1 MAQDEDTKQV
11 HDTVIERFVST
22 CRHCKKGPLE
32 HLDGTEDATGKC
44 LFEATT
50 WEEMS
55 HDEWTEWRKSL
66 WAELGRV
73 GADFIRDQLRSN
85 GIASRVKTDL
95 MVYGNAFVEA
105 TPASDGIKVTRV
117 EPWLVDE
124 KK

>member
-1 MAQDEDTKQV
+1 MVQKSTVV
-11 HDTVIERFVST
+11 HDSVMEEFTPT
-22 CRHCKKGPLE
+22 CRHCKKTADE
-32 HLDGTEDATGKC
+32 HMDGTEDATGKC

-66 WAELGRV
+66 WAELS
-73 GADFIRDQLRSN
+73 ADFIRDQLRSN
-85 GIASRVKTDL
+85 GIASRIKTDL

>member
-1 MAQDEDTKQV
+1 MAQDEDTMQV

-32 HLDGTEDATGKC
+32 HLDGTEDAAGKC

-55 HDEWTEWRKSL
+55 PDEWTEWRKSL
-66 WAELGRV
+66 WAELGRA

-85 GIASRVKTDL
+85 GIASRIKTDL
-95 MVYGNAFVEA
+95 MVYGNAVVEA
-105 TPASDGIKVTRV
+105 KVDSGSITVTRID
-117 EPWLVDE
+117 PWLA